1 MRLGHL
7 SSGVGWFDA
16 SSVVSVHGREAA
28 PGDALGQ
35 ARRQLAPMARLLVAL
50 TVLLALGVTSAGAQ
64 CLKIKVQDP
73 SGLAVSGA
81 QILVE
86 GRELVSDLEGAA
98 EVCGLSPGA
107 HQALVLTTHFERK
120 TFEVPATGEA
130 VLRLNLRT
138 RIETPIVVTGT
149 TEPRELAEVD
159 RSMAVLP
166 VEEPEVP
173 AWSLADV
180 LKQDS
185 SVDIRARGQD
195 GTQADLSIR
204 GSSFDQVL
212 VLVNGVRMNDAQT
225 GHHSLDLPLPFE
237 SVSQVE
243 VLHGSGATL
252 YGSDAVGGTINF
264 VTRKPESAELRV
276 MGGVGDFG
284 WTRYSA
290 TNGFRLGRWSQQ
302 TAVARDFSTGFRPG
316 RDFRNIAVSS
326 ESFLDHSFGS
336 TTLMFAYNDRPFGA
350 NGYYCACDSWEQTGT
365 KFVSASQTI
374 GRNPDGLQHRF
385 NFAFRRH
392 RDHFILFRYQPE
404 VSQNRHE
411 VDTYQ
416 ANYALNGVINDRARW
431 TGGVSFLSE
440 GIDSNVAGQRRR
452 ERAAAFFVL
461 NLRPAERLSLS
472 LGVREEVWRKWRGEI
487 SPTLSAGYWLGAG
500 FKVRGQIG
508 HAFRM
513 PTYTDLY
520 HRDPFNVGNPG
531 LVPETAWNYEGG
543 VDWYSGGSTRA
554 SATWFERREEGTI
567 DWVRDPGSTI
577 FQSRNFQELQFHG
590 GEIEVRQRLQS
601 EAEIGGNFT
610 IIRATRLLP
619 ENAVSRYVFTFPLQ
633 QLSAIYHG
641 PLPRGFY
648 LKMRLGVFNR
658 EWQATKALWDASV
671 LYGAGRWRPFFQ
683 ATNLLNSY
691 HEAFQGL
698 PEPGRWIRGGVQV
711 EVF

>member
-1 MRLGHL
+1 MSLSDL
-7 SSGVGWFDA
+7 SSEVGRFHA
-16 SSVVSVHGREAA
+16 STCKLLRRHRRAACCGFARAVRHSVAPAKTLAALSV
-28 PGDALGQ
+28 LG
-35 ARRQLAPMARLLVAL
+35 
-50 TVLLALGVTSAGAQ
+50 LLALPSATAQ
-64 CLKIKVQDP
+64 CLKIKVRDP
-73 SGLAVSGA
+73 DGLAVSGA
-81 QILVE
+81 KILVE
-86 GRELVSDLEGAA
+86 GRELVSDLEGSA
-98 EVCGLSPGA
+98 EACGLGQGS
-107 HQALVLTTHFERK
+107 HQAVVLTTHFERK
-120 TFEVPATGEA
+120 TFELPAAGEA

-149 TEPRELAEVD
+149 TEPRELSEID
-159 RSMAVLP
+159 RSLSVLP
-166 VEEPEVP
+166 VEEPEIP
-173 AWSLADV
+173 AWSFADV

-225 GHHSLDLPLPFE
+225 GHHSMDLPLPFE

-264 VTRKPESAELRV
+264 VTHKPEAAELRV

-284 WTRYSA
+284 WNRYSA
-290 TNGFRLGRWSQQ
+290 TSGFRLGRWSQQ
-302 TAVARDFSTGFRPG
+302 TAVARDFSTGFQAG

-350 NGYYCACDSWEQTGT
+350 NGYYCACDSWEETGT
-365 KFVSASQTI
+365 KFFSASQTI

-392 RDHFILFRYQPE
+392 NDHFILYRYQPD
-404 VSQNRHE
+404 VSQNLHQ

-416 ANYALNGVINDRARW
+416 ANYALNGVINERARW
-431 TGGVSFLSE
+431 TGGASFLSE

-452 ERAAAFFVL
+452 ERAATFFVL
-461 NLRPAERLSLS
+461 NLRPGQRLNLS
-472 LGVREEVWRKWRGEI
+472 LGIREEVWRKWRGEI
-487 SPTLSAGYWLGAG
+487 SPSLAAGYWLGAG
-500 FKVRGQIG
+500 FKIRGQIG

-520 HRDPFNVGNPG
+520 HHDPFNIGNPG
-531 LVPETAWNYEGG
+531 LVPESAWNYEGG
-543 VDWYSGGSTRA
+543 ADWYSGGGTRVT
-554 SATWFERREEGTI
+554 ATWFERREQGTI
-567 DWVRDPGSTI
+567 DWVRDPGASV

-590 GEIEVRQRLQS
+590 GEIEVRQRLQTS
-601 EAEIGGNFT
+601 AEIGANFT
-610 IIRATRLLP
+610 IIRASRLLP

-633 QLSAIYHG
+633 QLSATYHG
-641 PLPRGFY
+641 PLPGGFY

-658 EWQATKALWDASV
+658 EWQPTKALWDASV
-671 LYGAGRWRPFFQ
+671 LYGAGRWRPFLQ

-691 HEAFQGL
+691 NEAFQGL

>member
-1 MRLGHL
+1 L
-7 SSGVGWFDA
+7 
-16 SSVVSVHGREAA
+16 A
-28 PGDALGQ
+28 PGAAIFTPLILPALF
-35 ARRQLAPMARLLVAL
+35 
-50 TVLLALGVTSAGAQ
+50 LALAISPAMAECVR
-64 CLKIKVQDP
+64 IKVQDP

-81 QILVE
+81 RVLVN
-86 GRELVSDLEGAA
+86 GRELISDLEGAA
-98 EVCGLSPGA
+98 QACGLSTGS
-107 HQALVLTTHFERK
+107 HDVTILTAHFERQ
-120 TFEVPATGEA
+120 TFQVDAAAGEA
-130 VLRLNLRT
+130 VLRLSLRT

-149 TEPRELAEVD
+149 TEPRELAEID
-159 RSMAVLP
+159 RSMSVLP
-166 VEEPEVP
+166 VEEPEIP
-173 AWSLADV
+173 AWSFADV

-185 SVDIRARGQD
+185 SVDIRARSPD

-237 SVSQVE
+237 SVQQVE

-264 VTRKPESAELRV
+264 ITRKPEAAELRL
-276 MGGVGDFG
+276 MGGVGEFG
-284 WTRYSA
+284 WNRYSA
-290 TNGFRLGRWSQQ
+290 TSGFRLGRWSQQ
-302 TAVARDFSTGFRPG
+302 TSVARDFSTGFRPG
-316 RDFRNIAVSS
+316 RDFRNIAVNS

-336 TTLMFAYNDRPFGA
+336 TTLMLGYNDRPFGA
-350 NGYYCACDSWEQTGT
+350 NGFYCACDSWEDTGT
-365 KFVSASQTI
+365 KFFSASQTI
-374 GRNPDGLQHRF
+374 GRNPDGLQQRF

-392 RDHFILFRYQPE
+392 NDHFVLFRYQPE
-404 VSQNRHE
+404 VSQNRHQ

-416 ANYALNGVINDRARW
+416 ANYALNGAFNDRARW

-461 NLRPAERLSLS
+461 NLRPTERLSLS

-487 SPTLSAGYWLGAG
+487 SPSVSAGYWLGSG
-500 FKVRGQIG
+500 FKIRGQVG

-543 VDWYSGGSTRA
+543 MDWYSGGGTRV
-554 SATWFERREEGTI
+554 SATWFERREDGTI

-590 GEIEVRQRLQS
+590 GEFEVRQRLQS
-601 EAEIGGNFT
+601 EAEVGLNFT
-610 IIRATRLLP
+610 VIRASRLLP
-619 ENAVSRYVFTFPLQ
+619 EDAVSRYVFTFPRQ
-633 QLSAIYHG
+633 QLSALYHG
-641 PLPRGFY
+641 PIGRGFY
-648 LKMRLGVFNR
+648 LKMRLGVFTR
-658 EWQATKALWDASV
+658 EWQQTKAIWDAS
-671 LYGAGRWRPFFQ
+671 LIYGAGRWRPFLQ

-711 EVF
+711 QVF

>member
-1 MRLGHL
+1 MRLRDL
-7 SSGVGWFDA
+7 SSGAGWFGATNPGSPPKKAADA
-16 SSVVSVHGREAA
+16 AA
-28 PGDALGQ
+28 LVRV
-35 ARRQLAPMARLLVAL
+35 ARRAIAVAEPLLILVS
-50 TVLLALGVTSAGAQ
+50 LLPLGFTCAAAQ
-64 CLKIKVQDP
+64 CLKVKVQDP
-73 SGLAVSGA
+73 AGLAVSDA
-81 QILVE
+81 RILV
-86 GRELVSDLEGAA
+86 GDREWVSDLEGAA
-98 EVCGLSPGA
+98 QVCGLRPGN
-107 HQALVLTTHFERK
+107 HQAVVLTTHFERK
-120 TFEVPATGEA
+120 AFEVPATGET

-159 RSMAVLP
+159 RSLSVLP
-166 VEEPEVP
+166 VEEPEIP

-180 LKQDS
+180 LQQDS

-225 GHHSLDLPLPFE
+225 GHHSMDLPLPFE

-284 WTRYSA
+284 WNRYSA
-290 TNGFRLGRWSQQ
+290 TSGFRLGRWSQQ
-302 TAVARDFSTGFRPG
+302 TSVARDFSTGFRPG

-350 NGYYCACDSWEQTGT
+350 NGYYCACDSWEKTGT

-385 NFAFRRH
+385 NFAFRQH
-392 RDHFILFRYQPE
+392 NDHFILFRYRPE

-416 ANYALNGVINDRARW
+416 ANYALSGAINDRARW
-431 TGGVSFLSE
+431 TGGGSFLSE
-440 GIDSNVAGQRRR
+440 GIDSNVAGQRSR
-452 ERAAAFFVL
+452 ERAAVFFVL
-461 NLRPAERLSLS
+461 NLRPAERLTVSVGL
-472 LGVREEVWRKWRGEI
+472 REEVWRKWRGET
-487 SPTLSAGYWLGAG
+487 SPSFSAGYWLGAG
-500 FKVRGQIG
+500 FKVRGQVG

-531 LVPETAWNYEGG
+531 LVPESAWNYEGG
-543 VDWYSGGSTRA
+543 VDWYSGGSTRV
-554 SATWFERREEGTI
+554 SATWFERREDGTI

-590 GEIEVRQRLQS
+590 GEIEVRRRLS
-601 EAEIGGNFT
+601 TEAEVGANFT
-610 IIRATRLLP
+610 MIRASRLLP
-619 ENAVSRYVFTFPLQ
+619 ENAVSRYVFTFPRQ
-633 QLSAIYHG
+633 QLSALYHG
-641 PLPRGFY
+641 PLPGGFY
-648 LKMRLGVFNR
+648 FKMRLGVFNR
-658 EWQATKALWDASV
+658 EWQSTKALWDASV
-671 LYGAGRWRPFFQ
+671 LYGAGRWRPFLQ

-711 EVF
+711 QVF